1 MLIPVPPKDCFD
13 VEPGK
18 YPATCIETRE
28 IEKQTPKG
36 SEKRLRIIWELNVP
50 GSDDVRYLV
59 GKNYEPTL
67 ARNSLLRNDLT
78 TWFGRDVNARQFDT
92 ATLKG
97 KSATVTVH
105 HIENEGRAKP
115 YCWVAKVEPPINEDE
130 AEQAV
135 MISPPAN
142 VVRG

>member
-1 MLIPVPPKDCFD
+1 MLIPVPPKDSFD

-18 YPATCIETRE
+18 YSATCIETRE

-36 SEKRLRIIWELNVP
+36 SEKRLRVVWELNVP
-50 GSDDVRYLV
+50 GADDVRNLV

-78 TWFGRDVNARQFDT
+78 TWFGRDINARQFDT

-97 KSATVTVH
+97 KTATVTVQ

-115 YCWVAKVEPPINEDE
+115 YCWVAKVEPPINDDE
-130 AEQAV
+130 PEQIT